1 VIGKDAIDIA
11 RQERGIGRGIKG
23 DAETASLIVLRG
35 PGPLTQGNTTVG
47 AISVTASGQT
57 VELDRPLL
65 ATYVPAAGAAP
76 SAPFMISLAGLA
88 RISALV
94 IPSVVVRRTRV
105 QIRIGFPLPGGGG
118 QGGGDQTMRPDSG
131 YSSPNGQ

>member
-1 VIGKDAIDIA
+1 
-11 RQERGIGRGIKG
+11 
-23 DAETASLIVLRG
+23 
-35 PGPLTQGNTTVG
+35 
-47 AISVTASGQT
+47 

-76 SAPFMISLAGLA
+76 TAPFTISLAGLA

-94 IPSVVVRRTRV
+94 IPSVAARRARARV

-118 QGGGDQTMRPDSG
+118 QDRGTDDRSMGGGQQMQPDSG
-131 YSSPNGQ
+131 YRSPTGQ